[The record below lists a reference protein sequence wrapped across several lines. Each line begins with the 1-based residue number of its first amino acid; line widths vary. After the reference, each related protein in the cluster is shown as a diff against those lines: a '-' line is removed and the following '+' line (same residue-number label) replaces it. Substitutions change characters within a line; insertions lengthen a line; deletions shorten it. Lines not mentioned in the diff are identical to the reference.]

1 MKNIKIIRSIY
12 FEQEVFE
19 RLLRVSK
26 KYGISRSQLVNQ
38 AVKRYLNSL
47 EPSKIQELKTK
58 EN

>member
-19 RLLRVSK
+19 RLLKVSERLK
-26 KYGISRSQLVNQ
+26 VSRSQIVNA
-38 AVKRYLNSL
+38 AVRRYLSSI
-47 EPSKIQELKTK
+47 EPSKVEAKGK